1 MRFPKLK
8 FDFLTEIKL
17 MATEAMTT
25 QARGNTKA
33 RAYQLTLN
41 DVSKINELKENI
53 MSYKSLRYLMIG
65 AIEKAP
71 STGHEHVHIYAYF
84 KTPLKLSIK
93 KCCGAHI
100 EPTKGTFNDNF
111 EYLTKEGPLTFEWG
125 EKPHQGLKTVKEL
138 RELNVDE
145 IPPQYYNIKMKLDQ
159 KRHDEEVFFNMLDE
173 IENDNLKT
181 PNIVYITGG
190 TGKGKTYS
198 AYKMALKEFKKE
210 EIGKITLKNDF
221 FDIVNESAKC
231 YVIEEFR
238 PSQIKASDFL
248 QLTDKYGY
256 RCNIKGGF
264 ITLRPEKIIICS
276 IIPPEQIYRE
286 EVNKQFMR
294 RITERIDLDED
305 PDAL

>member
-1 MRFPKLK
+1 
-8 FDFLTEIKL
+8 

-41 DVSKINELKENI
+41 DVSKINELKDNI

-138 RELNVDE
+138 RELDVDE

-159 KRHDEEVFFNMLDE
+159 KKHDEEVFFNMLDE
-173 IENDNLKT
+173 IENDNLKA

-276 IIPPEQIYRE
+276 IIPPEQIYKE

-305 PDAL
+305 PDALKFD